1 MGGAEILVDMYS
13 KHYGML
19 VRIDALG
26 QNTTTGEHERL
37 LAIYLY
43 SRCLNSY
50 VFTDGRKKGNN
61 KNVLST

>member
-1 MGGAEILVDMYS
+1 MGGAEILVD

-19 VRIDALG
+19 VRIEALD
-26 QNTTTGEHERL
+26 QNATTGEHERL

-50 VFTDGRKKGNN
+50 VFTDGRKKGN